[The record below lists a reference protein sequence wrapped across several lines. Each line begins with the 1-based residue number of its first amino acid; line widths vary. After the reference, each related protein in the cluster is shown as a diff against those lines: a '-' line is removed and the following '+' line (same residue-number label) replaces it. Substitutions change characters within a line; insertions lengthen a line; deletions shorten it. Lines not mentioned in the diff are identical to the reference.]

1 MREFITKVP
10 IRKGWSGD
18 EKYRLTDKTGEN
30 YLLRVTPRDKSGS
43 RKEMFVLM
51 EQVASLGVP
60 MCHPLEYG
68 ECEEGVY
75 TLISWVDGED
85 AETVIPTLSAEKQ
98 YAYGLE
104 AGRILQTI
112 HSIPAPDTQED
123 WEPRFNR
130 KIDSKIKMYENCPLS
145 YEGGQ
150 AFLDYIQENRHL
162 LKNRPQ
168 RFQHGDYH
176 IGNMMISTDGQL
188 MIIDF
193 DRFDFGD
200 PWEEFNRI
208 VWCAQ
213 SSPLFASGMVNGYFD
228 NAVPVELWHLLALY
242 IASNTL
248 SSLPWAIPFG
258 EEEVKVMQKQARQ
271 VLQWY
276 DHMRKIVPGWYAP
289 L

>member
-1 MREFITKVP
+1 
-10 IRKGWSGD
+10 
-18 EKYRLTDKTGEN
+18 
-30 YLLRVTPRDKSGS
+30 
-43 RKEMFVLM
+43 
-51 EQVASLGVP
+51 
-60 MCHPLEYG
+60 
-68 ECEEGVY
+68 
-75 TLISWVDGED
+75 
-85 AETVIPTLSAEKQ
+85 
-98 YAYGLE
+98 
-104 AGRILQTI
+104 
-112 HSIPAPDTQED
+112 
-123 WEPRFNR
+123 
-130 KIDSKIKMYENCPLS
+130 MYENCPLS

-228 NAVPVELWHLLALY
+228 NAVPVEFWHLLALY